1 MLPASLAISRGEP
14 RCTFVNEIV
23 GLPLALSLF
32 PQVFDF
38 PGEAVLAL
46 VERGLYR
53 KGFCVRRAT
62 GNGPVEPR

>member
-1 MLPASLAISRGEP
+1 
-14 RCTFVNEIV
+14 VNEIV
-23 GLPLALSLF
+23 GLPLALSLL

-62 GNGPVEPR
+62 GKGPVDPR